1 MKRSSIK
8 LRLTLWYTL
17 LMLLMAA
24 VTLTFVM
31 VISSSVANQ
40 TVLDSLDRTLRENA
54 LQADIV
60 DGELEIGSGFGFYRS
75 GIYTV
80 VYSKSQALL
89 AGQLPQALT
98 ALTIPFENGL
108 TRPVETEQ
116 GSYYVMDLWLP
127 SGWEDGIWLR
137 GMTEISQGAEARQNL
152 LIAAGIALPLF
163 ILLGALGGWL
173 IVRRAL
179 RPLDSINATAAAI
192 NEGRDLSARID
203 LGEAP
208 EEFRRLGENFDR
220 MLERLER
227 AFEAE
232 KRFTSDASHEL
243 RTPLSVILS
252 ACEYSEKFD
261 ETVEEQRETIQTVH
275 RQGKKMAQLINQLL
289 QMTRLDQ
296 GTEKL
301 NMELLD
307 LSALGEELCRD
318 QGERCAC
325 LKTDIL
331 PGVKVR
337 GDRLLLTRLIQN
349 LLDNAYKYGKP
360 GGSVW
365 LSLRREGGQVQL
377 SVRDEGEGIAPELQ
391 EKIWQRFYQADPSR
405 SGAQGAGLGLAMV
418 EQIARLHG
426 GDMSLESRPGEGS
439 VFTLRLPA
447 AADDAGEKTL
457 KIFSSF
463 MFL

>member
-31 VISSSVANQ
+31 AISSSVANQ

-152 LIAAGIALPLF
+152 LIAAGIAMPLF

-243 RTPLSVILS
+243 RTPLSVILG

-261 ETVEEQRETIQTVH
+261 ETGEERQETIQTVH

-447 AADDAGEKTL
+447 AAEDAGEKT
-457 KIFSSF
+457 
-463 MFL
+463 

>member
-1 MKRSSIK
+1 MRKSSIK
-8 LRLTLWYTL
+8 LRLTLWYAL

-24 VTLTFVM
+24 VTLAFVT

-40 TVLDSLDRTLRENA
+40 TTLDSLSQTVRENA
-54 LQADIV
+54 LQADLEE
-60 DGELEIGSGFGFYRS
+60 GELKVDSGFSFYRS

-80 VYSKSQALL
+80 IYSKSQALL

-137 GMTEISQGAEARQNL
+137 GMTEISQGAETRQNL
-152 LIAAGIALPLF
+152 LIAAGIALPIF
-163 ILLGALGGWL
+163 IILGALGGWF

-447 AADDAGEKTL
+447 AAEDAGEKT
-457 KIFSSF
+457 
-463 MFL
+463 

>member
-40 TVLDSLDRTLRENA
+40 TTLDSLDRALRENA
-54 LQADIV
+54 LQADLEN
-60 DGELEIGSGFGFYRS
+60 GELKVGSGFSFYRS
-75 GIYTV
+75 GIYTLI
-80 VYSKSQALL
+80 YSKNQALL
-89 AGQLPQALT
+89 AGQLPQAFSSLS
-98 ALTIPFENGL
+98 LSFENGL

-116 GSYYVMDLWLP
+116 GTYYVMDLWLP

-137 GMTEISQGAEARQNL
+137 GITELSQGAETRENL
-152 LIAAGIALPLF
+152 LIAAGVALPLF

-192 NEGRDLSARID
+192 NEGRDLSARIN
-203 LGEAP
+203 LGKAP
-208 EEFRRLGENFDR
+208 EEFSSLAANFDN

-243 RTPLSVILS
+243 RTPLSVILG

-261 ETVEEQRETIQTVH
+261 ETGEERQETIQTIH
-275 RQGKKMAQLINQLL
+275 RQGKKMAALINQLL

-301 NMELLD
+301 NMEMLD
-307 LSALGEELCRD
+307 LSALTEELCSD
-318 QGERCAC
+318 QGERREN
-325 LKTDIL
+325 LIVNIS
-331 PGVKVR
+331 PGVKAW
-337 GDRLLLTRLIQN
+337 GDRLLLSRLIQN

-360 GGSVW
+360 QGRVW
-365 LSLRREGGQVQL
+365 LSLGRDEGELRL
-377 SVRDEGEGIAPELQ
+377 SVRDEGEGIAPEQQ
-391 EKIWQRFYQADPSR
+391 EKIWQRFYQAEPSR
-405 SGAQGAGLGLAMV
+405 SGGQGAGLGLSIV
-418 EQIARLHG
+418 EQIARVHG
-426 GDMSLESRPGEGS
+426 GRMSLESSPGEGS
-439 VFTLRLPA
+439 TFTLHLPE
-447 AADDAGEKTL
+447 ADTGAGEK
-457 KIFSSF
+457 I
-463 MFL
+463 

>member
-24 VTLTFVM
+24 VTLTFVIA
-31 VISSSVANQ
+31 ISSSVANQ
-40 TVLDSLDRTLRENA
+40 TTLDSLDRTLRENA
-54 LQADIV
+54 LQADMEN
-60 DGELEIGSGFGFYRS
+60 GELEIGSGFSFYRS

-80 VYSKSQALL
+80 IYSKSQALL

-108 TRPVETEQ
+108 IRPVETEQ

-173 IVRRAL
+173 IERRAL

-447 AADDAGEKTL
+447 AAEDAGEKT
-457 KIFSSF
+457 
-463 MFL
+463 

>member
-152 LIAAGIALPLF
+152 LIAAGIAMPLF

-243 RTPLSVILS
+243 RTPLSVILG

-318 QGERCAC
+318 QGERGAC

-447 AADDAGEKTL
+447 AAEDAGEKT
-457 KIFSSF
+457 
-463 MFL
+463 

>member
-1 MKRSSIK
+1 MKKSSIK

-40 TVLDSLDRTLRENA
+40 TTLDSLDRALRENA
-54 LQADIV
+54 LQADLEN
-60 DGELEIGSGFGFYRS
+60 GELQIGSGFSFNHS

-80 VYSKSQALL
+80 IYSKSQALMP
-89 AGQLPQALT
+89 GQLPQAFTSLS
-98 ALTIPFENGL
+98 LPFENGL
-108 TRPVETEQ
+108 TRPVDTEQ
-116 GSYYVMDLWLP
+116 GSYYVMELWLP

-137 GMTEISQGAEARQNL
+137 GITEISQGADTRQNL
-152 LIAAGIALPLF
+152 LIAAGVALPLF
-163 ILLGALGGWL
+163 ILLGALGGWF

-192 NEGRDLSARID
+192 NEGRDLSARIN
-203 LGEAP
+203 LGKAP
-208 EEFRRLGENFDR
+208 EEFSRLAENFDR

-261 ETVEEQRETIQTVH
+261 ESPEEQRETIQTVY
-275 RQGKKMAQLINQLL
+275 RQGKKMSALINQLL

-307 LSALGEELCRD
+307 LSALAEELCRD
-318 QGERCAC
+318 QGDRSARII
-325 LKTDIL
+325 TDIA
-331 PGVKVR
+331 PGTKVR
-337 GDRLLLTRLIQN
+337 GDRLLLVRLVQN

-360 GGSVW
+360 EGRVW
-365 LSLRREGGQVQL
+365 LSLRRDEGEVHL
-377 SVRDEGEGIAPELQ
+377 TVRDEGEGIAQEQQ

-405 SGAQGAGLGLAMV
+405 SGGQGVGLGLSMV
-418 EQIARLHG
+418 EQIARIHNG
-426 GDMSLESRPGEGS
+426 RMSLSSRPGEGS
-439 VFTLRLPA
+439 AFTLHLPEVGEN
-447 AADDAGEKTL
+447 AGEKN
-457 KIFSSF
+457 
-463 MFL
+463 

>member
-1 MKRSSIK
+1 MRKSSIK
-8 LRLTLWYTL
+8 LRLTLWYAL

-24 VTLTFVM
+24 VTLAFVT

-40 TVLDSLDRTLRENA
+40 TTMDSLSQTVRENA
-54 LQADIV
+54 LQAELEE
-60 DGELEIGSGFGFYRS
+60 GELKIGGGFSFYRS
-75 GIYTV
+75 GIYTL

-89 AGQLPQALT
+89 AGQLPQAFSGLS
-98 ALTIPFENGL
+98 LPFENGL
-108 TRPVETEQ
+108 SRPVETEQ

-137 GMTEISQGAEARQNL
+137 GMTEISQGAETRQNL
-152 LIAAGIALPLF
+152 LIAAGIALPIF
-163 ILLGALGGWL
+163 IILGALGGWF

-192 NEGRDLSARID
+192 NEGRDLSARIN

-208 EEFRRLGENFDR
+208 EEFSSLAENFDN

-232 KRFTSDASHEL
+232 RRFTSDASHEL

-261 ETVEEQRETIQTVH
+261 ETGQERQETIETVY
-275 RQGKKMAQLINQLL
+275 RQGRKMAALINQLL

-318 QGERCAC
+318 QGERGAC

-337 GDRLLLTRLIQN
+337 GDRLLLGRLIQN

-365 LSLRREGGQVQL
+365 LRLRRGGGWVQL
-377 SVRDEGEGIAPELQ
+377 SVRDEGEGIAPEQQ
-391 EKIWQRFYQADPSR
+391 EKIWRRFYQADPSR
-405 SGAQGAGLGLAMV
+405 SGGQGAGLGLAIV

-426 GDMSLESRPGEGS
+426 GSMSLESRPGEGS
-439 VFTLRLPA
+439 TFTLNLPEA
-447 AADDAGEKTL
+447 VGETEE
-457 KIFSSF
+457 KI
-463 MFL
+463 

>member
-1 MKRSSIK
+1 MKKSSIK

-24 VTLTFVM
+24 VTLTFVL

-40 TVLDSLDRTLRENA
+40 TTLDSLDRALRENA
-54 LQADIV
+54 LQV
-60 DGELEIGSGFGFYRS
+60 DLENGELQIGSGFSFYHS

-80 VYSKSQALL
+80 IYSKSQALM
-89 AGQLPQALT
+89 AGQLPQAFTSLS
-98 ALTIPFENGL
+98 LPFENGL
-108 TRPVETEQ
+108 TRHVDTEQ

-137 GMTEISQGAEARQNL
+137 GITEISQGADTRQNL
-152 LIAAGIALPLF
+152 LIAAGVALPLF
-163 ILLGALGGWL
+163 ILLGALGGWF

-192 NEGRDLSARID
+192 NEGRDLSARIN
-203 LGEAP
+203 LGKAP
-208 EEFRRLGENFDR
+208 EEFSRLAENFDR

-232 KRFTSDASHEL
+232 KHFTSDASHEL

-261 ETVEEQRETIQTVH
+261 ETPEEQRETIQTVY
-275 RQGKKMAQLINQLL
+275 RQGKKMSALINQLL

-307 LSALGEELCRD
+307 LSALAEELCRD
-318 QGERCAC
+318 QGERSARII
-325 LKTDIL
+325 TDIA
-331 PGVKVR
+331 PGAKVR
-337 GDRLLLTRLIQN
+337 GDRLLLVRLIQN
-349 LLDNAYKYGKP
+349 LLDNAYKYGKAE
-360 GGSVW
+360 GRVW
-365 LSLRREGGQVQL
+365 LSLRRDEGEVQL
-377 SVRDEGEGIAPELQ
+377 TVRDEGEGIAPEQQ

-405 SGAQGAGLGLAMV
+405 SGGQGAGMGLSMV
-418 EQIARLHG
+418 EQIARIHNG
-426 GDMSLESRPGEGS
+426 RMSLSSRPGEGS
-439 VFTLRLPA
+439 AFTLHLPEA
-447 AADDAGEKTL
+447 PENTLEKN
-457 KIFSSF
+457 
-463 MFL
+463 

>member
-1 MKRSSIK
+1 MRKSSIK
-8 LRLTLWYTL
+8 LRLTLWYAL

-24 VTLTFVM
+24 VTLAFVT

-40 TVLDSLDRTLRENA
+40 TTLDSLSQTVRENA
-54 LQADIV
+54 LQADLEE
-60 DGELEIGSGFGFYRS
+60 GELKVDSGFSFYRS
-75 GIYTV
+75 GIYTLI
-80 VYSKSQALL
+80 YSKSQALL
-89 AGQLPQALT
+89 AGQLPQALMS
-98 ALTIPFENGL
+98 LSLPFENGL

-137 GMTEISQGAEARQNL
+137 GMTEISQGAETRQNL

-192 NEGRDLSARID
+192 NEGRDLSARIE

-208 EEFRRLGENFDR
+208 EEFSRLAANFNR

-232 KRFTSDASHEL
+232 RRFTSDASHEL

-447 AADDAGEKTL
+447 AAEDAGEKT
-457 KIFSSF
+457 
-463 MFL
+463 

>member
-31 VISSSVANQ
+31 AISSSVANQ
-40 TVLDSLDRTLRENA
+40 TVLDSLPQTVPENA
-54 LQADIV
+54 LRADLEE
-60 DGELEIGSGFGFYRS
+60 GELKVDSGFSFYRS

-80 VYSKSQALL
+80 IYSKSQALL
-89 AGQLPQALT
+89 AGQLPQALMS
-98 ALTIPFENGL
+98 LSLPFENGL

-208 EEFRRLGENFDR
+208 EEFSRLAGNFNR

-325 LKTDIL
+325 LKLDIL

-337 GDRLLLTRLIQN
+337 GDRLLLGRLIQN
-349 LLDNAYKYGKP
+349 LLDNAYKYGRP

-447 AADDAGEKTL
+447 AAEDAGEKT
-457 KIFSSF
+457 
-463 MFL
+463 

>member
-1 MKRSSIK
+1 MKKSSIK
-8 LRLTLWYTL
+8 LRLTMWYTL

-31 VISSSVANQ
+31 AISSSVANQ
-40 TVLDSLDRTLRENA
+40 TTLDSLDRTLRENA
-54 LQADIV
+54 LQAELEE
-60 DGELEIGSGFGFYRS
+60 GELKIGSGFSFYRS
-75 GIYTV
+75 GIYTL

-89 AGQLPQALT
+89 AGQLPQAFSGLS
-98 ALTIPFENGL
+98 LPFENGL
-108 TRPVETEQ
+108 SRPVETEQ
-116 GSYYVMDLWLP
+116 GDYYVMDLWLP
-127 SGWEDGIWLR
+127 SGWDDGIWLR
-137 GMTEISQGAEARQNL
+137 GITEISQGAETRANL
-152 LIAAGIALPLF
+152 LIAAGVALPLF
-163 ILLGALGGWL
+163 ILLGALGGWF

-192 NEGRDLSARID
+192 NEGRDLSARIN
-203 LGEAP
+203 LGKAP
-208 EEFRRLGENFDR
+208 EEFSSLAANFDN

-232 KRFTSDASHEL
+232 RRFTSDASHEL
-243 RTPLSVILS
+243 RTPLSVILG

-261 ETVEEQRETIQTVH
+261 ETGQERQETIETVY
-275 RQGKKMAQLINQLL
+275 RQGKKMAALIDQLL

-307 LSALGEELCRD
+307 LSSLTEELCRD
-318 QGERCAC
+318 QGERRESLIVNIAPG
-325 LKTDIL
+325 LKA
-331 PGVKVR
+331 R

-377 SVRDEGEGIAPELQ
+377 SVRDEGEGIAPEQQ

-405 SGAQGAGLGLAMV
+405 SGGQGAGLGLAMV
-418 EQIARLHG
+418 EQIARIHNG
-426 GDMSLESRPGEGS
+426 RMSLESRPGEGS
-439 VFTLRLPA
+439 TFTLNLPEA
-447 AADDAGEKTL
+447 EAEDGEK
-457 KIFSSF
+457 I
-463 MFL
+463 

>member
-1 MKRSSIK
+1 MRKSSIK
-8 LRLTLWYTL
+8 LRLTLWYAL

-24 VTLTFVM
+24 VTLAFVT

-40 TVLDSLDRTLRENA
+40 TTLDSLSQTVRENA
-54 LQADIV
+54 LQADLEE
-60 DGELEIGSGFGFYRS
+60 GELKVDSGFSFYRS

-80 VYSKSQALL
+80 IYSKSQALL
-89 AGQLPQALT
+89 AGQLPQALMS
-98 ALTIPFENGL
+98 LSLPFENGL

-163 ILLGALGGWL
+163 ILLGALGGWF

-192 NEGRDLSARID
+192 NEGRDLSARIE

-208 EEFRRLGENFDR
+208 EEFSRLAGNFNR

-232 KRFTSDASHEL
+232 RRFTSDASHEL
-243 RTPLSVILS
+243 RTPLSVILG

-261 ETVEEQRETIQTVH
+261 ETGEERQETIQTVY
-275 RQGKKMAQLINQLL
+275 RQGKKMSALINQLL

-307 LSALGEELCRD
+307 LSALAEELCRD
-318 QGERCAC
+318 QGDRSARII
-325 LKTDIL
+325 TDIA
-331 PGVKVR
+331 PGTKVR
-337 GDRLLLTRLIQN
+337 GDRLLLGRLIQN

-365 LSLRREGGQVQL
+365 LRLRRGGGWVQL
-377 SVRDEGEGIAPELQ
+377 SVRDEGEGIAPEQQ
-391 EKIWQRFYQADPSR
+391 EKIWRRFYQADPSR
-405 SGAQGAGLGLAMV
+405 SGGQGAGLGLAIV

-426 GDMSLESRPGEGS
+426 GSMSLESRPGEGS
-439 VFTLRLPA
+439 TFTLNLPEA
-447 AADDAGEKTL
+447 AGEAEE
-457 KIFSSF
+457 KI
-463 MFL
+463 

>member
-1 MKRSSIK
+1 MKKSSIK

-24 VTLTFVM
+24 VTLTFVL

-40 TVLDSLDRTLRENA
+40 TTLDSLDRALRENA
-54 LQADIV
+54 LQV
-60 DGELEIGSGFGFYRS
+60 DLENGELQIGSGFSFYHS

-80 VYSKSQALL
+80 IYSESQALM
-89 AGQLPQALT
+89 AGQLPQAFSSLS
-98 ALTIPFENGL
+98 LPFENGL
-108 TRPVETEQ
+108 TRPVDTEQ

-137 GMTEISQGAEARQNL
+137 GITEISQGADTRQNL
-152 LIAAGIALPLF
+152 LIAAGVALPLF
-163 ILLGALGGWL
+163 ILLGALGGWF

-192 NEGRDLSARID
+192 NEGRDLSARIN
-203 LGEAP
+203 LGKAP
-208 EEFRRLGENFDR
+208 EEFSRLAENFDR

-232 KRFTSDASHEL
+232 KHFTSDASHEL

-261 ETVEEQRETIQTVH
+261 ETPEEQRETIQTVY
-275 RQGKKMAQLINQLL
+275 RQGKKMSALINQLL

-307 LSALGEELCRD
+307 LSALAEELCRD
-318 QGERCAC
+318 QGERSARII
-325 LKTDIL
+325 TDIA
-331 PGVKVR
+331 PGAKVR
-337 GDRLLLTRLIQN
+337 GDRLLLVRLIQN
-349 LLDNAYKYGKP
+349 LLDNAYKYGKAE
-360 GGSVW
+360 GRVW
-365 LSLRREGGQVQL
+365 LSLRRDEGEVQL
-377 SVRDEGEGIAPELQ
+377 TVRDEGEGIAPEQQ

-405 SGAQGAGLGLAMV
+405 SGGQGAGLGLSMV
-418 EQIARLHG
+418 EQIARIHNG
-426 GDMSLESRPGEGS
+426 RMSLSSRPGEGS
-439 VFTLRLPA
+439 AFTLHLPEVGEN
-447 AADDAGEKTL
+447 AGEKN
-457 KIFSSF
+457 
-463 MFL
+463 

>member
-31 VISSSVANQ
+31 AISSSVANQ

-116 GSYYVMDLWLP
+116 GNYYVMDLWLP

-137 GMTEISQGAEARQNL
+137 GMTEISQGAETRQNL
-152 LIAAGIALPLF
+152 LAAAGIAMPLF

-192 NEGRDLSARID
+192 NEGRDLSARIE

-447 AADDAGEKTL
+447 AAEDAGEKT
-457 KIFSSF
+457 
-463 MFL
+463 